1 MENRRQWAALGAEPD
16 PELARYLEDERVA
29 LMLQNDEF
37 MDELRR
43 NREFMDA
50 LDVG

>member
-1 MENRRQWAALGAEPD
+1 M
-16 PELARYLEDERVA
+16 A

-50 LDVG
+50 LDVGELVGGSLGMRWMLVSWWEGVCGGSV

>member
-1 MENRRQWAALGAEPD
+1 
-16 PELARYLEDERVA
+16 
-29 LMLQNDEF
+29 MLQNDEF

-50 LDVG
+50 LDVGELVGGSLGRQGLSVTSREDEA

>member
-1 MENRRQWAALGAEPD
+1 MENRRQLAALGAEPD